1 MCKFFLFSPRKT
13 TANAPLPTIPSYAL
27 TGIWAPY
34 RNARG
39 YRYAS
44 PDGDC
49 RLHET
54 STTHSVAHPS
64 SDHSSLITVH
74 LPYPSYLLMSSRTAF
89 SSAAPRRSLATM
101 RPSRSMRNMLG
112 MERTP

>member
-39 YRYAS
+39 YRYVS
-44 PDGDC
+44 PNGDGFPV
-49 RLHET
+49 T
-54 STTHSVAHPS
+54 YFVTHSHT
-64 SDHSSLITVH
+64 DHCSLITR
-74 LPYPSYLLMSSRTAF
+74 L
-89 SSAAPRRSLATM
+89 
-101 RPSRSMRNMLG
+101 
-112 MERTP
+112 TPLTC